1 MANPAT
7 QDDGLIILSDDTT
20 NAVIQSPQPAVSA
33 PVWQD
38 TIIDFWLWDSVTS
51 PATPSPVTISVPATP
66 APTSSVDFSFDLWLD
81 TPTVVASSNP
91 TPSISVQPE
100 VNLSSA
106 PEVKKEEITSLQ
118 TPMVEMD
125 SKVLTDD
132 TDMDSILDGTIAKL
146 KARQDVIGQTKGKK
160 TSRIEELSKQI
171 EELQQQV
178 ADLKDDVVDLDD
190 ENARINT
197 NITSLESMKMF
208 EKAQEEEKIR
218 AHDLKKVA
226 KK

>member
-20 NAVIQSPQPAVSA
+20 SAVIQAPQPTTTPVS
-33 PVWQD
+33 QD

-51 PATPSPVTISVPATP
+51 PATPSPVTISVPTPPTP
-66 APTSSVDFSFDLWLD
+66 ASSVDFSFDLWLD
-81 TPTVVASSNP
+81 TPAVMASNNS
-91 TPSISVQPE
+91 TPSVSVQPE
-100 VNLSSA
+100 VSLSPA
-106 PEVKKEEITSLQ
+106 PEVKKEEVVVSFQ
-118 TPMVEMD
+118 TPTIESP
-125 SKVLTDD
+125 SKVITDD
-132 TDMDSILDGTIAKL
+132 TDMDSILDGTIGKL
-146 KARQDVIGQTKGKK
+146 KARQEVIGQTKGKK
-160 TSRIEELSKQI
+160 TSRIDELSKQI